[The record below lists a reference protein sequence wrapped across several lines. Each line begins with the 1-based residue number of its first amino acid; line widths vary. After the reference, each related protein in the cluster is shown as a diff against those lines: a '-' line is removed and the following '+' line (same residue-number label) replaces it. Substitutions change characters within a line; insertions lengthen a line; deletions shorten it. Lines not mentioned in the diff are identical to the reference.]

1 MSCFPGNRLYNKPM
15 GKGFVKNMVIILLVS
30 ITVFSIMRYLSELK
44 LRYRL
49 QDNLTQAQA
58 QIAALAQAKQNLLQE
73 LGKEKELTGQLV
85 LKNSNLK
92 DYLRASKNRITRSFQ
107 DKAKIQKRLE
117 DANAMFSI
125 LKAENLAL
133 IDNRKHIYKENE
145 GLKLK
150 LNSVIELKKAIKELK
165 TRKRRV
171 LVLGAEGNQ
180 GFLLKDG
187 QTTALEKVKIEVNPA
202 QTKE

>member
-85 LKNSNLK
+85 LKNTDLK
-92 DYLRASKNRITRSFQ
+92 DYLKASKNRITHFFQ
-107 DKAKIQKRLE
+107 DNARTQKKLE
-117 DANAMFSI
+117 DTSAKFSI

-133 IDNRKHIYKENE
+133 IDSRKRIYKEND
-145 GLKLK
+145 KR
-150 LNSVIELKKAIKELK
+150 SCIKFCILFAPS
-165 TRKRRV
+165 T
-171 LVLGAEGNQ
+171 
-180 GFLLKDG
+180 
-187 QTTALEKVKIEVNPA
+187 I
-202 QTKE
+202 